1 MSEYF
6 PKPTLLGRNIKVAL
20 DLSNYATKANLKNA
34 TGADTLN
41 FARKSDLASL
51 KLGVAKLD
59 IG

>member
-6 PKPTLLGRNIKVAL
+6 PKPTLLGRNVKFAL

-41 FARKSDLASL
+41 LLESL
-51 KLGVAKLD
+51 
-59 IG
+59 I